1 VNHGSLSLQKPWNV
15 RFGCLGKH
23 DFLQLPNRVLRCVVF
38 DAWKDYDIVAWNGV
52 QWSLSAVFIVA
63 SFICAFQF
71 PQYWWNEDPAFPRMR
86 KAMWAMAFNLV
97 SLILSALV
105 YAVDPYRFNAS
116 TGGYLTLGY
125 RAGMSVISNLS
136 QSFVGVSSCS

>member
-1 VNHGSLSLQKPWNV
+1 MAVCPCKN
-15 RFGCLGKH
+15 LGTC
-23 DFLQLPNRVLRCVVF
+23 VLDVSGNTTSCNCPIGYY
-38 DAWKDYDIVAWNGV
+38 DALCSTLWKDYDIVAWNGV